1 MPITYILDIRWKN
14 FLQGVRVALS
24 QQQKPFSRIF
34 IAFSQSG
41 QNFVHFKKEDQL
53 SYLTISEII
62 ESENYDYLNTLKL
75 LFQNTLR
82 QSTWS
87 RVLNSAETTMA
98 ALLSKLSIDPTYIEL
113 ENISVSEIWNV
124 RTVWQHI
131 ECRWNVFSSLDEKKL
146 RKVFHCN
153 YLKNEK
159 RFVEFLSHFR
169 NVYKILSILKEKISF
184 IT

>member
-1 MPITYILDIRWKN
+1 M
-14 FLQGVRVALS
+14 QGVRVALS

-82 QSTWS
+82 ESTWS

-98 ALLSKLSIDPTYIEL
+98 ALLSELSIDPTYIEL
-113 ENISVSEIWNV
+113 ENISVNEI
-124 RTVWQHI
+124 
-131 ECRWNVFSSLDEKKL
+131 
-146 RKVFHCN
+146 
-153 YLKNEK
+153 
-159 RFVEFLSHFR
+159 
-169 NVYKILSILKEKISF
+169 
-184 IT
+184 